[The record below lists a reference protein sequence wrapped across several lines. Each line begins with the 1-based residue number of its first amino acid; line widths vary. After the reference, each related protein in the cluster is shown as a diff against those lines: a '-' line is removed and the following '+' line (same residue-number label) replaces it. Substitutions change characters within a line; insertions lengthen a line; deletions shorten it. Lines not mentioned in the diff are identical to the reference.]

1 MKTNFLV
8 SLIAFLAVFAL
19 AATMVSAANTL
30 DIEVN
35 EVKVNGI
42 SVVDFDVAAEA
53 GEVVPVTLQFT
64 ADENATEVQISA
76 WINRDSKNRV
86 EINFRDLI
94 AGKEYIARL
103 SLRLPSDIDPEEDR
117 ELTLRIESDDGN
129 WEETYTLG
137 MQRIPFNAEL
147 IFVEMDSQVTAGS
160 TLPVEIVVKNDGRHE
175 LEDLVVEVSIP
186 ELGVSKRAF
195 FGDLVPV
202 DEEDDDDN
210 DEQDSVLGRL
220 SVKIPSNAKS
230 GTYDVRIKASNE
242 NTESSVKKQ
251 ITVVGSELEASVI
264 IPVSTKELAK
274 GESADYEVVIVNSG
288 SNIAVFELVPASTED
303 LIVSVATPVVTVQA
317 GSSQT
322 VKINAK
328 ALKEGT
334 YSFAVDVNSENALV
348 RKVNFTAKVSS
359 KPLASNVVVLT
370 IVLAIIL
377 VVLLIVLIVLLTRK
391 PARSEELEESYY

>member
-8 SLIAFLAVFAL
+8 SLIAFIAVIAL
-19 AATMVSAANTL
+19 AATVVSAVSSL
-30 DIEVN
+30 DITSN

-42 SVVDFDVAAEA
+42 SVEDFDVAAEA

-64 ADENATEVQISA
+64 ANENASDVTVSA
-76 WINRDSKNRV
+76 WISGESKDRV
-86 EINFRDLI
+86 EISFRDLV
-94 AGKEYIARL
+94 AGKEYVARL
-103 SLRLPSDIDPEEDR
+103 ALGLPSKIDPEETKT
-117 ELTLRIESDDGN
+117 LILRIESDAGD
-129 WEETYTLG
+129 WEESYELG
-137 MQRIPFNAEL
+137 MQRKPYNANL
-147 IFVEMDSQVTAGS
+147 IFAEMDSQVQAGS
-160 TLPVEIVVKNDGRHE
+160 SVVVDLVVKNDGRHD

-186 ELGVSKRAF
+186 ELGIVKKAY

-202 DEEDDDDN
+202 DECNEDC
-210 DEQDSVLGRL
+210 DEQDSVEGKI
-220 SVKIPSNAKS
+220 SVKIPSTAKT
-230 GTYDVRIKASNE
+230 GTYQVVIKASNDE
-242 NTESSVKKQ
+242 TDSVVKKQ

-264 IPVSTKELAK
+264 VPVSTKELAK
-274 GESADYEVVIVNSG
+274 GETVDYEVVIVNSG
-288 SNIAVFELVPASTED
+288 SNIAVFEIVPSTTED
-303 LIVSVATPVVTVQA
+303 LIVSVSSPVVTVQA

-322 VKINAK
+322 VKVNAK

-334 YSFAVDVNSENALV
+334 YSFAVDVNSDNALV
-348 RKVNFTAKVSS
+348 KKVNFTAKVTS